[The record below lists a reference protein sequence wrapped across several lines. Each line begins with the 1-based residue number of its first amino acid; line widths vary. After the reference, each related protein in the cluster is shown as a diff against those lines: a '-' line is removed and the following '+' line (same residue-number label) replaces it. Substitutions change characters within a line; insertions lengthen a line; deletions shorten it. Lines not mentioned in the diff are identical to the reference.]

1 MASRSHGLGLD
12 SVLGDMPSKRAG
24 KEEGMVFTHFSSKLQ
39 NATEPLVSA
48 AYIILR
54 FLPFFFC
61 FFFLFLV
68 SKMGAEEWGFSNTSV
83 FIV

>member
-1 MASRSHGLGLD
+1 MKPQHQGYCPSVCRAASRSHGLGLD
-12 SVLGDMPSKRAG
+12 SVLGDVLSKRAG

-54 FLPFFFC
+54 RFLPFFCCC
-61 FFFLFLV
+61 F
-68 SKMGAEEWGFSNTSV
+68 
-83 FIV
+83 

>member
-1 MASRSHGLGLD
+1 MACRSHGLGLD

-24 KEEGMVFTHFSSKLQ
+24 KEEGRVFTHFSSKLQ

-54 FLPFFFC
+54 FLPFFFV
-61 FFFLFLV
+61 FLFLV
-68 SKMGAEEWGFSNTSV
+68 SRMGAEEWGFSNTSV